1 MHLYSCGSSPCRR
14 RACYNDRMIE
24 ISLNG
29 KPERLSEGVTIAEL
43 VRQKLP
49 GVSRVALEL
58 NLEIVP
64 RSQFEQRQLKAGDRV
79 EIVRAIGGG

>member
-1 MHLYSCGSSPCRR
+1 
-14 RACYNDRMIE
+14 MIE

-29 KPERLSEGVTIAEL
+29 KPEQLAEGMTIAGL
-43 VRQKLP
+43 MRQKLP
-49 GVSRVALEL
+49 GVSRVAVEI

-64 RSQFEQRQLKAGDRV
+64 RGQFEQRQLKSGDRV

>member
-1 MHLYSCGSSPCRR
+1 
-14 RACYNDRMIE
+14 MIE

-29 KPERLSEGVTIAEL
+29 KPEHLAEGVTIGGL
-43 VRQKLP
+43 MRQKLP
-49 GVSRVALEL
+49 GVSRVAVEL

-64 RSQFEQRQLKAGDRV
+64 RGQFEQRQLKSGDRV

>member
-1 MHLYSCGSSPCRR
+1 
-14 RACYNDRMIE
+14 MIE

-29 KPERLSEGVTIAEL
+29 KPERLAEGITIAEL
-43 VRQKLP
+43 MRQKLP
-49 GVSRVALEL
+49 DVHRVALEL

-64 RSQFEQRQLKAGDRV
+64 RSQHEKRVLKTGDQV

>member
-1 MHLYSCGSSPCRR
+1 
-14 RACYNDRMIE
+14 MIE

-29 KPERLSEGVTIAEL
+29 KSESLAEGVTIAEL

-49 GVSRVALEL
+49 GISRVALEL

-64 RSQFEQRQLKAGDRV
+64 RSQYETRLLKTGDQV